1 MQIIFTSRVP
11 QEKQNLWHR
20 HCTRVQ
26 GWALKDPNPVLPT
39 RLSSAEGI
47 KGQADD
53 GDDTE
58 RYIQFHASQV
68 LWLEVEN
75 LDMAVSGS

>member
-11 QEKQNLWHR
+11 QEKQNPWHR

-26 GWALKDPNPVLPT
+26 GWALTAQAAFCQLDFLALKGP
-39 RLSSAEGI
+39 G
-47 KGQADD
+47 GQAYD

-58 RYIQFHASQV
+58 MIYPKSMQIKFFGKR
-68 LWLEVEN
+68 
-75 LDMAVSGS
+75 